1 MDLYIF
7 RHGKAEE
14 KTALITSDS
23 GRKLTEIGIKEIE
36 TISKSMKELDI
47 KIDYLI
53 SSPLKRAKHTAD
65 IISKDLLK
73 RKKQFLIWDELKPE
87 TPVEETLK
95 KIHSLNFSSM
105 MIVGHEPH
113 LSSLISNIISGSTKT
128 EISLKKGGLAH
139 IELISNSPT
148 LRGTLKSLMT
158 PKQLKKLCS

>member
-1 MDLYIF
+1 MDLYLF

-14 KTALITSDS
+14 KTGLVTSDS

-36 TISKSMKELDI
+36 TISKSLKVLDI
-47 KIDYLI
+47 EVDYII
-53 SSPLKRAKHTAD
+53 SSPLKRAKQTAD

-87 TPVEETLK
+87 IPVEETIK
-95 KIHSLNFSSM
+95 KIYSLNFSSIM
-105 MIVGHEPH
+105 FVGHEPH

-128 EISLKKGGLAH
+128 EILLKKGGFAH
-139 IELISNSPT
+139 IELISNTPV

>member
-1 MDLYIF
+1 MDLYLF

-14 KTALITSDS
+14 KTDLVTSDS

-36 TISKSMKELDI
+36 TISKSLKVLDI
-47 KIDYLI
+47 EVDYII
-53 SSPLKRAKHTAD
+53 SSPLKRAKQTAD

-87 TPVEETLK
+87 IPVEETIK
-95 KIHSLNFSSM
+95 KIYSLNFSSIM
-105 MIVGHEPH
+105 FVGHEPH

-128 EISLKKGGLAH
+128 EILLKKGGFAH
-139 IELISNSPT
+139 IELISNTPV